1 MSTFVPVVTQSETP
15 TMHKVVEYTSCSKT
29 RPLRVLTIT
38 HYKHVAIGI
47 ATKTQVNSQPEPAC
61 GFIIAYADIL

>member
-1 MSTFVPVVTQSETP
+1 MFV
-15 TMHKVVEYTSCSKT
+15 MD
-29 RPLRVLTIT
+29 RWINLRVEKANKILGSY